1 MNEEMSEIT
10 PSHHGE
16 YQQLTCRLNLL
27 GERKSVFSN
36 RVTLSLSTTLG
47 QTSHSGVVD

>member
-16 YQQLTCRLNLL
+16 YQLKCRLNLL

-36 RVTLSLSTTLG
+36 RVTLSSSTTLG
-47 QTSHSGVVD
+47 QTSHSGIVD